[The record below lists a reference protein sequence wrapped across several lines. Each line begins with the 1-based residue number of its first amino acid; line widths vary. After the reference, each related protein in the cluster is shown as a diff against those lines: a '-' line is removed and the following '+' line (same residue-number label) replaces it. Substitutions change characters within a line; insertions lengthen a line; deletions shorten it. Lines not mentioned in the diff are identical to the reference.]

1 LSGLLLGS
9 NALTALLA
17 DDIVLH
23 TWLSGRADLL
33 HTTTPSVAIILA
45 LVERMEDITQRRRW
59 SEKLTED
66 VPRRFGPRLRA
77 FDLAAAKEWS
87 ALYAQLS
94 GIASFEA
101 PDGELFEISIAI
113 AEGLIYLE
121 ARAPWHGAVRNLR
134 QHDPW
139 TDISYPN

>member
-1 LSGLLLGS
+1 M
-9 NALTALLA
+9 AILLA
-17 DDIVLH
+17 
-23 TWLSGRADLL
+23 A
-33 HTTTPSVAIILA
+33 A
-45 LVERMEDITQRRRW
+45 ERMENIIQRRRW
-59 SEKLTED
+59 SDKLIKD
-66 VPRRFGPRLRA
+66 VTRRFGPRLWA
-77 FDLAAAKEWS
+77 FDLAAAREWS